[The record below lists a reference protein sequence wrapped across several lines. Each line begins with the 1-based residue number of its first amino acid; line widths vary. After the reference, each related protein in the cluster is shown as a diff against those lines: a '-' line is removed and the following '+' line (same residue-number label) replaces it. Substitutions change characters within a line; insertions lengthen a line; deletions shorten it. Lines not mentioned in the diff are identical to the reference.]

1 MVEMDENATLAVLVQ
16 QVTSLNKQLEK
27 DREERQREYA
37 ELREELRRGHENMVP
52 RGEWGQR
59 NTYVDS
65 KFDSQGREISKIW
78 AELASKKIPIT
89 AWIAI
94 VISGLTFFWM
104 LLGPS
109 ITASSA
115 QEEVPEAHADY
126 LV

>member
-1 MVEMDENATLAVLVQ
+1 MVEMDDNATLAVLVE
-16 QVTSLNKQLEK
+16 QVTSLNKQIEK

-65 KFDSQGREISKIW
+65 KFDSQGREIGRIR
-78 AELASKKIPIT
+78 EEMASKRIPIT
-89 AWIAI
+89 AWIA
-94 VISGLTFFWM
+94 VILSALAFFWT

-109 ITASSA
+109 ITSSSA
-115 QEEVPEAHADY
+115 QEEPPEAHADY